1 MLEAETVY
9 EDEVFKSLDLGGKS
23 LKKSVFDE
31 VTFENCHF
39 VESNWQQAQ
48 FNGCR
53 FKNCNLSLID
63 LTGCRLQQ
71 AVFEECKIVGLN
83 FYKCEKILHL
93 SFHKSILQTCNFTD
107 LKLKGTSFAGS
118 KIREV
123 YFTGTDLSEANFTHT
138 DLLGTVFHQCNLTK
152 ADFRNAQN
160 YAIDLQT
167 NNAKKAHFSLP
178 EATDL
183 LKCFDITIS

>member
-1 MLEAETVY
+1 MLDAETAY
-9 EDEVFKSLDLGGKS
+9 ENEIFKSLDLGGKS
-23 LKKSVFDE
+23 LKKSTFDE

-39 VESNWQQAQ
+39 VENDWSQVQ
-48 FNGCR
+48 FNRCR
-53 FKNCNLSLID
+53 FKNCNLSLIN
-63 LTGCRLQQ
+63 LKECFLQRV
-71 AVFEECKIVGLN
+71 VFEECKIVGLN
-83 FYKCEKILHL
+83 FYKCAKSLHV

-138 DLLGTVFHQCNLTK
+138 DLLGTIFHQCNLTK
-152 ADFRNAQN
+152 SDFRNAQN
-160 YAIDLQT
+160 YVIDLQT
-167 NNAKKAHFSLP
+167 NNIKKAHFSFP
-178 EATDL
+178 EAMNL